1 MAGGSYPGAKISS
14 WAPVLLIRHAEPVT
28 AGDTPGTQRP
38 LTLEGRNHA
47 RELGKQLCGR
57 SFPTVVL
64 TSPERRA
71 SETAALV
78 FPSVVA
84 ATRDELSE
92 VKRPW
97 YAEADEHVNALAGYL
112 RGDAVEG
119 WEPQGDV
126 IARISRLTP
135 DFRSSEHPVLVSH
148 GVLLTIWLRHQVRLD
163 DPVSFWSNLRMP
175 DAWEFDFQSKS
186 IKRIS

>member
-97 YAEADEHVNALAGYL
+97 YAEADEHANALAGYL